1 MTSWGALGLSLRG
14 PEGPAGAAG
23 PPGSQGPAGAQG
35 PQGVP
40 GTAGSTGP
48 AGPSGATGPTGAT
61 GATGPTGSQGP
72 AGPAGPS
79 VWGGITGTLS
89 TQADLQEA
97 LNLKLNASRLTVGPT
112 APASPQVN
120 DLWVDTN

>member
-14 PEGPAGAAG
+14 PQGPAGAAG
-23 PPGSQGPAGAQG
+23 PA
-35 PQGVP
+35 
-40 GTAGSTGP
+40 
-48 AGPSGATGPTGAT
+48 
-61 GATGPTGSQGP
+61 GSQGP
-72 AGPAGPS
+72 AGPS
-79 VWGGITGTLS
+79 LWGGITGTLS
-89 TQADLQEA
+89 AQADLQAA